1 MSKLLVDT
9 NLLAYSVDE
18 ESAFFERADQLLY
31 HSGYELFTTSK
42 NIAEYLCAMT
52 RIDGAGALPE
62 VLADVQDFKKSITI
76 LYPNKGSSTIFE
88 KLLLKYMPAGK
99 RIHDFEIIAIGL
111 ANGITQIA
119 TVNTKDFKGVEE
131 ISIIGL

>member
-1 MSKLLVDT
+1 MVDT